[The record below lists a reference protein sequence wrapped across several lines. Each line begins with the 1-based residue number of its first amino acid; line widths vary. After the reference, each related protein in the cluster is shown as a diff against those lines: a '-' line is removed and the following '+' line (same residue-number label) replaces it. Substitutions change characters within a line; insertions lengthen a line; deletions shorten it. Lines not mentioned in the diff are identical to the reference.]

1 MQALGEFWRRMKFFF
16 RRDEFQRELHEEM
29 QHHLELSAR
38 AHTEVGESPDEARFF
53 AQHQL
58 GNALRLREESQDAWA
73 VRWLE
78 ELGQDIRY
86 GLRTLCKNRGFAAVA
101 IMTLGLGIGANT
113 AIFSLVESVLLQ
125 PVPAKDPTRLVAL
138 YTSGPHGAGYSS
150 TSYPDYEYYRDHT
163 KVFSGVMAY
172 ARIRVSWTHGG
183 EADFPWTE
191 IVSENYFA
199 VLGVKPFMG
208 QLLLSAAGAGHGAG
222 PAAVVSYEFWQ
233 RQLGSDA
240 HALGKP
246 LVLDGHPFVV
256 VGVASKGFSG
266 VNLDW
271 GTKAGIWLPLSMQ
284 PQVLPSS
291 IDLLQ
296 AREARWLLVIA
307 RLAPGVAPAD
317 ARANVALAA
326 QQLVTSY
333 PAADKDRTAI
343 VLPATQARIW
353 PTWREQIVNFLGLL
367 MGVAGLVLLIAC
379 SNVANLLLS
388 RAGVRRKEIA
398 TRLALGAG
406 RARVVR
412 QLLTENALL
421 TAAAGAVGAG
431 LALLIM
437 QVFPSFRLPFTIN
450 IALHPQ
456 LDGRVLGFTLAL
468 SVLTVMLFGLVP
480 AAECSNAS
488 PNQALK
494 EGGREASTGV
504 HASRMR
510 NGLVV
515 SQVALTLVCTMGA
528 ALLLRNLYRVENT
541 DPGFNSHNV
550 LVAAIECFT
559 RNYSEAEQLHFYR
572 RLLGEV
578 RQLPGVNSA
587 TLTSGLPLS
596 VLRDVKSVVPYEE
609 EGGDSKHGFQVQVS
623 TVSPAF
629 FETLRIRLLR
639 GRDFSPTDDET
650 SPGVVIVNRTLAHAF
665 WPHQDPVGRY
675 LMIAGEKSYREVIG
689 ITEDIKYHT
698 VWESPQPYMYL
709 PLFQSG
715 APEVYLAVRSAGEP
729 MSLMPAMRRAVST
742 LDPQVPLYDVG
753 TLDEHFR
760 DALSQPRMA
769 AFLVGFFSLLAL
781 ALAAVGIYGLVSYS
795 VSQRTHEIGVRMA
808 FGAGEGD
815 MLKMIIKQ
823 GLRLSVAGLAIGLV
837 ASWALTRLIAGWL
850 YDVKP
855 ADPATFFAVS
865 LLLAVVALVATYV
878 PARRASRVDP
888 MVALRYE

>member
-1 MQALGEFWRRMKFFF
+1 MIDDLPGERVI
-16 RRDEFQRELHEEM
+16 ETLLHD
-29 QHHLELSAR
+29 L
-38 AHTEVGESPDEARFF
+38 
-53 AQHQL
+53 
-58 GNALRLREESQDAWA
+58 
-73 VRWLE
+73 
-78 ELGQDIRY
+78 RY
-86 GLRTLCKNRGFAAVA
+86 GLRTLRKNRGFAAVA

-125 PVPAKDPTRLVAL
+125 PIPAKDPTRLVAL

-163 KVFSGVMAY
+163 NVFSGVMAY

-191 IVSENYFA
+191 IVSENYFT

-208 QLLLSAAGAGHGAG
+208 RLFLSPGDAGRGAG

-246 LVLDGHPFVV
+246 LVLNGRAFVV

-307 RLAPGVAPAD
+307 RLAAGVTPAD

-326 QQLVTSY
+326 QQLATSY
-333 PAADKDRTAI
+333 PAADKDRTVI
-343 VLPATQARIW
+343 LLPATQARIW

-367 MGVAGLVLLIAC
+367 MGAVGLVLLIAC

-388 RAGVRRKEIA
+388 RAGVRRREIA
-398 TRLALGAG
+398 TRLALGAN
-406 RARVVR
+406 RTRVVR

-421 TAAAGAVGAG
+421 TAGGGAVGAG

-468 SVLTVMLFGLVP
+468 SVLTVLLFGLVP
-480 AAECSNAS
+480 AMECSNAS

-504 HASRMR
+504 HAGRLR
-510 NGLVV
+510 NVLVV

-528 ALLLRNLYRVENT
+528 ALLMRNLYRVETT

-550 LVAAIECFT
+550 LVAAVECFT
-559 RNYSEAEQLHFYR
+559 RNYSEAEQLQFYR
-572 RLLGEV
+572 RLLDEV
-578 RQLPGVNSA
+578 RRLPGVNSA
-587 TLTSGLPLS
+587 SLTSGLPLS
-596 VLRDVKSVVPYEE
+596 LLRDVKSVVPNEE
-609 EGGDSKHGFQVQVS
+609 EGRDLKQGFQVQVS
-623 TVSPAF
+623 TVSPGF
-629 FETLRIRLLR
+629 FETLHVPLLR
-639 GRDFSPTDDET
+639 GREFGISDNET
-650 SPGVVIVNRTLAHAF
+650 SPKEVIVNRTLAHAF
-665 WPHQDPVGRY
+665 WPGQDPVGKH
-675 LMIAGEKSYREVIG
+675 LMIAGENSYREVIG
-689 ITEDIKYHT
+689 IAEDIKYHT
-698 VWESPQPYMYL
+698 VWEGPQPYMYL
-709 PLFQSG
+709 PLFQGG
-715 APEVYLAVRSAGEP
+715 APEVYLAVRSSGEP
-729 MSLMPAMRRAVST
+729 MSLMPAVRRAVST

-753 TLDEHFR
+753 TLDAQFR
-760 DALSQPRMA
+760 DSLSQPRMA
-769 AFLVGFFSLLAL
+769 AFLIGFFSLLAL
-781 ALAAVGIYGLVSYS
+781 SLAAIGIYGLVSYS

-808 FGAGEGD
+808 LGAGKDD
-815 MLKMIIKQ
+815 MLKMVVKQ
-823 GLRLSVAGLAIGLV
+823 GLRLSLAGVAIGLV
-837 ASWALTRLIAGWL
+837 ASFALTRLMSGWL

-855 ADPATFFAVS
+855 TDPATFFAVS
-865 LLLAVVALVATYV
+865 LLLTAVALVASYV

-888 MVALRYE
+888 VVALRYE